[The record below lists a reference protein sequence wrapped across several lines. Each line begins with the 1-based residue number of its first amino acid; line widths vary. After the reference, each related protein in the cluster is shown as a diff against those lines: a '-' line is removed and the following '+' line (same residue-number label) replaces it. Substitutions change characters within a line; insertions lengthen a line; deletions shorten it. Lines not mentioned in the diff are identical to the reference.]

1 MENLLQTLYSFDQAI
16 AEKAIAEKAIVLD
29 DGIDRFHGTSW
40 GELLIPA
47 AREQPEMS

>member
-1 MENLLQTLYSFDQAI
+1 MENLLQTLYSFDQ
-16 AEKAIAEKAIVLD
+16 AIAEKAIVLD